1 MAGRGQLIG
10 GSIRRGGISISK
22 HIISLWEDQQ
32 IIRNFNKCKK
42 ILNVKNIIFFKLSL
56 EFFTMTLFVSKIK
69 NLLQTNQLIGKIDS
83 PVSLI
88 ISFTL
93 EIFMVD
99 ILNHLLSLLRKI
111 GKKKIR
117 TKYIKYIIKKK
128 RRFKNFIQ

>member
-1 MAGRGQLIG
+1 MGFL
-10 GSIRRGGISISK
+10 ISK